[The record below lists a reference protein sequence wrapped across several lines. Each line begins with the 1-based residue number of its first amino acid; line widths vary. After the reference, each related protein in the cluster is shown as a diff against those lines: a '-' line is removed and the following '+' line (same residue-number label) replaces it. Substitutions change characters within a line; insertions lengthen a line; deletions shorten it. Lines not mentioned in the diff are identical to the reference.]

1 MKIQNAGYIKLH
13 RKFLK
18 SDVHKLKGNP
28 FRLFI
33 DLLLV
38 ADIDGNINTSYS
50 ELVKI
55 TEIKCHKD
63 IKSSLEKLQSN
74 GALIYS
80 SNPNLKI
87 TLLNWGK
94 YQARANYVEKTNS
107 TMGKNPIPNYGENPH
122 STMGKNPIPYGENPH
137 SKNEPLKVPVQ
148 LDIKEYKNIFKN
160 STTQKN
166 SFNKTLNILN
176 PTTDL
181 EKLIKYYLQLTNHPG
196 FGKPNANDV
205 LNVAVQQ
212 DIPNF
217 EIVLAN
223 CKNVTQAAK
232 CVRQFIQDAKGTYNL
247 FYLPK
252 QINAVRQKV
261 DVQDRREEAERKRRE
276 EENAE
281 YKRILAEEEEWARN
295 HGQAD

>member
-1 MKIQNAGYIKLH
+1 MKIKNAGYIKLH

-18 SDVHKLKGNP
+18 SNVACLRDGSAL
-28 FRLFI
+28 LFI
-33 DLLLV
+33 KFLLV
-38 ADIDGNINTSYS
+38 ADENGQIKTSIRELKKIFRIGSHNTLQIGLEQLKEVSAIDYKTSPSLLIQIN
-50 ELVKI
+50 
-55 TEIKCHKD
+55 
-63 IKSSLEKLQSN
+63 
-74 GALIYS
+74 
-80 SNPNLKI
+80 
-87 TLLNWGK
+87 NWAT
-94 YQARANYVEKTNS
+94 YQARYAVSKTDTQS
-107 TMGKNPIPNYGENPH
+107 VSKTDTGVCQKLTQGVSKTDTPKNGA
-122 STMGKNPIPYGENPH
+122 
-137 SKNEPLKVPVQ
+137 LKVPVQ
-148 LDIKEYKNIFKN
+148 LDIKEYKNLFKN
-160 STTQKN
+160 SKTEKN
-166 SFNKTLNILN
+166 SFSKTLNILN
-176 PTTDL
+176 PVTDL

-261 DVQDRREEAERKRRE
+261 EEQDRRDMIELKRRE
-276 EENAE
+276 EEYAE
-281 YKRILAEEEEWARN
+281 YKRIEDGKEEWSRETGKPLFD
-295 HGQAD
+295 HPDMPR